1 MNLCF
6 DTGHIAYYGGDCL
19 ELIEKYPDRI
29 GYLHL
34 KQVNPLVVAQVLDK
48 DLSFPEAVRMGAMI
62 EPPLGVPDMP
72 PLLEAVADW
81 AATSRASSSTTS
93 IRARQTC
100 RCPSPSGPRPISAP
114 AVERPSISEA
124 AMSDDLRI
132 AVLGVG
138 MMGAFHVDALS
149 KRVRGAQV
157 TVVNDFLADKAAEVA
172 GRSGR
177 VEADPIAAINDPDV
191 DAVLIAS
198 PGDAHA
204 EQLNACLD
212 RGIPVL
218 CEKPLTTDIAS
229 AYAIVQ
235 KERALGKQLIQ
246 VGFMRRFDP
255 EYVALQKLIADGG
268 LGNPL
273 IVHCTHRNP
282 AVGDHFNSEYM
293 IRDSVVHEV
302 DSVRFLLGQELTSV
316 EVIKGAATGSAP
328 HGTHDPMLVIFET
341 ESGAI
346 VTDEIFVRTGV
357 AYEVR
362 TEVVGEKGSAHRPG
376 PEPAGQVH
384 RRPVGRGDHAELRGT
399 FRPGV
404 RHRAATLG
412 GCRQGRNHRRP
423 ERLGWLRGR
432 CGL

>member
-1 MNLCF
+1 MSH
-6 DTGHIAYYGGDCL
+6 D
-19 ELIEKYPDRI
+19 
-29 GYLHL
+29 L
-34 KQVNPLVVAQVLDK
+34 KV
-48 DLSFPEAVRMGAMI
+48 
-62 EPPLGVPDMP
+62 
-72 PLLEAVADW
+72 
-81 AATSRASSSTTS
+81 
-93 IRARQTC
+93 
-100 RCPSPSGPRPISAP
+100 
-114 AVERPSISEA
+114 
-124 AMSDDLRI
+124 

-149 KRVRGAQV
+149 TRVRGARV

-172 GRSGR
+172 SKVGAR
-177 VEADPIAAINDPDV
+177 VESDAITAINDPDV

-218 CEKPLTTDIAS
+218 CEKPLTTDISS

-235 KERALGKQLIQ
+235 KEKTLGKQLIQ
-246 VGFMRRFDP
+246 VGFMRRFDA
-255 EYVALQKLIADGG
+255 EYAALRKLISDGG
-268 LGNPL
+268 LGKPL
-273 IVHCTHRNP
+273 IVHCAHRNP
-282 AVGDHFNSEYM
+282 AVGDHFNSEFM

-302 DSVRFLLGQELTSV
+302 DSVRFLLGEELTSV

-362 TEVVGEKGSAHRPG
+362 TEVVGEKGSALIGLDQNLQTKATDGRWGGNLTPSFVERFG
-376 PEPAGQVH
+376 GAYDVELQRWVNAAKAGTIDGASAWDGYAAVAVCEAGVQ
-384 RRPVGRGDHAELRGT
+384 ALRN
-399 FRPGV
+399 GV
-404 RHRAATLG
+404 KFHVRLLG
-412 GCRQGRNHRRP
+412 GAVATIEP
-423 ERLGWLRGR
+423 EEPRAGIRAPDLEGAWP
-432 CGL
+432 

>member
-1 MNLCF
+1 
-6 DTGHIAYYGGDCL
+6 
-19 ELIEKYPDRI
+19 
-29 GYLHL
+29 
-34 KQVNPLVVAQVLDK
+34 
-48 DLSFPEAVRMGAMI
+48 
-62 EPPLGVPDMP
+62 
-72 PLLEAVADW
+72 
-81 AATSRASSSTTS
+81 
-93 IRARQTC
+93 
-100 RCPSPSGPRPISAP
+100 
-114 AVERPSISEA
+114 
-124 AMSDDLRI
+124 MSDELRI

-138 MMGAFHVDALS
+138 MMGGFHVDALS
-149 KRVRGAQV
+149 RRVRAARV
-157 TVVNDFLADKAAEVA
+157 TVINDFLGDKAAEVA
-172 GRSGR
+172 GKVGAR
-177 VEADPIAAINDPDV
+177 VEADAIAAINDPDV

-204 EQLNACLD
+204 EQLSACLD

-316 EVIKGAATGSAP
+316 EVIKGAATDSAP

-346 VTDEIFVRTGV
+346 VTVESFVRTGV

-362 TEVVGEKGSAHRPG
+362 TEVVGEKGSALIGLDQNLQVKSTDGRWGGAITPSFVERFGQAYDIELQRWVDAAKAGTIDGATAWDGYAAVAVCEAGVLSLRSGAKFHVHLAG
-376 PEPAGQVH
+376 GAVASIEPEEPHAGIQA
-384 RRPVGRGDHAELRGT
+384 PDLEGAW
-399 FRPGV
+399 P
-404 RHRAATLG
+404 
-412 GCRQGRNHRRP
+412 
-423 ERLGWLRGR
+423 
-432 CGL
+432 

>member
-1 MNLCF
+1 
-6 DTGHIAYYGGDCL
+6 
-19 ELIEKYPDRI
+19 
-29 GYLHL
+29 
-34 KQVNPLVVAQVLDK
+34 V
-48 DLSFPEAVRMGAMI
+48 
-62 EPPLGVPDMP
+62 
-72 PLLEAVADW
+72 
-81 AATSRASSSTTS
+81 
-93 IRARQTC
+93 
-100 RCPSPSGPRPISAP
+100 
-114 AVERPSISEA
+114 
-124 AMSDDLRI
+124 SDELRI

-172 GRSGR
+172 GAVGAR
-177 VEADPIAAINDPDV
+177 VESDPIAAINDPDV
-191 DAVLIAS
+191 DAVLLAS

-218 CEKPLTTDIAS
+218 CEKPLTTDISS
-229 AYAIVQ
+229 AYAIME
-235 KERALGKQLIQ
+235 KEKALGKQLIQ

-293 IRDSVVHEV
+293 IRDSAVHEV

-316 EVIKGAATGSAP
+316 EVIKGAATSSAP
-328 HGTHDPMLVIFET
+328 HGTHDPLLVIFET

-346 VTDEIFVRTGV
+346 VTDEVFVRTGV

-362 TEVVGEKGSAHRPG
+362 TEVVGEKGSAFIGLDQNLQLKSTDGRWGGTITPSFVERFGHAYDVELQRWVDAAKAG
-376 PEPAGQVH
+376 TIDGASAWDGYAAVAVCEAGVLSLRSGAKFHVHLAGGTVASLEPEEPHAGIQA
-384 RRPVGRGDHAELRGT
+384 PDLEGAW
-399 FRPGV
+399 P
-404 RHRAATLG
+404 
-412 GCRQGRNHRRP
+412 
-423 ERLGWLRGR
+423 
-432 CGL
+432 